1 MEEDGFAFLRKS
13 HGGCDSPPD
22 CRQDPPFESVLQIP
36 ITTKKTNPF
45 GLVFF
50 VSMGYKKDI
59 FCIFAYE
66 FEPLQFLHKNIRL
79 VTSCD
84 DMLFF

>member
-1 MEEDGFAFLRKS
+1 
-13 HGGCDSPPD
+13 
-22 CRQDPPFESVLQIP
+22 
-36 ITTKKTNPF
+36 
-45 GLVFF
+45 
-50 VSMGYKKDI
+50 MGYKKDI